1 MARARMLDTPT
12 ALYTM
17 GPSYALVSSPSPSSC
32 RSSPPARP
40 ARAQNDFVGVRAM
53 GMGEAQRADATGA
66 SGPLLNPAGM
76 SLVRQYVIEGM
87 YGIKIEDVGH
97 NANVSV
103 VDSITSRVAAGLFY
117 SFVYETPRIGFNW
130 AGGRINSEQITR
142 TGHAAGLSLSIPLG
156 DHFIIGATAKYLHLD
171 TTAPLPMGTVPDH
184 LTLDSVNGVTFDV
197 GMLIRLGDRF
207 NIGLVGYNLWDHGSR
222 ESPLSL
228 GIGLSYMPI
237 PSLFINFDTVINF
250 TGFQNYHIDMTG
262 KVTLDQ
268 KTTARLGPG
277 IEWIAGNRV
286 PLRIG
291 VVYDSGLQSTYL
303 TAGIGYLSTAFG
315 VDLSYR
321 GKVQGGIENF
331 LMLGI
336 RIFID

>member
-1 MARARMLDTPT
+1 MRSIIPLAAIVSIV
-12 ALYTM
+12 ALAT
-17 GPSYALVSSPSPSSC
+17 
-32 RSSPPARP
+32 P
-40 ARAQNDFVGVRAM
+40 ARAQNDFVGTRAM
-53 GMGEAQRADATGA
+53 GMGEAQRATATGA

-87 YGIKIEDVGH
+87 YGVKIETVGH
-97 NANVSV
+97 HANVSV

-117 SFVYETPRIGFNW
+117 SFIYETPRLGFNW
-130 AGGRINSEQITR
+130 AGGKIDSEQITR
-142 TGHAAGLSLSIPLG
+142 TGHAAGLSLSLPLG
-156 DHFIIGATAKYLHLD
+156 DHFILGATAKYLHID

-197 GMLIRLGDRF
+197 GMIVRLGERF
-207 NIGLVGYNLWDHGSR
+207 NVALIGYNLWDHGSR

-228 GIGLSYMPI
+228 GIGLAYVPLPTLS
-237 PSLFINFDTVINF
+237 INFDTVVNF
-250 TGFQNYHIDMTG
+250 TGYQTYKFDMATN

-277 IEWIAGNRV
+277 IEWVVANKV
-286 PLRIG
+286 PLRAG
-291 VVYDSGLQSTYL
+291 VVYDSGLPATYL
-303 TAGIGYLSTAFG
+303 TLGLGYLSTAFG
-315 VDLSYR
+315 IDLSYR
-321 GKVQGGIENF
+321 AKVQGGIENF